1 MQSPEYAAKG
11 IELVADEMKAVAEGK
26 GFVKFTLLPMILFFE
41 PFVYVY
47 IKKKHIITVGLYVL
61 AVNQKHLD
69 RAKAATKSAI
79 LMNLES
85 RVGH

>member
-26 GFVKFTLLPMILFFE
+26 GFCKFTS
-41 PFVYVY
+41 PFLCCFQSFVNVYTL
-47 IKKKHIITVGLYVL
+47 KKHIVSFGLYVL
-61 AVNQKHLD
+61 SVNQKHLN

-85 RVGH
+85 RVDHS